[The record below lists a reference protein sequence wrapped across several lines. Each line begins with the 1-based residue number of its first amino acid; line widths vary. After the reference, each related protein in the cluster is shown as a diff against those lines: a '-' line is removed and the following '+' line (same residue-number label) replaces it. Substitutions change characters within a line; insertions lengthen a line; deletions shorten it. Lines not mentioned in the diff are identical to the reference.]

1 MATWKRLANI
11 HIAGAKCAS
20 DSCPGVP
27 ATWLMEAGGTGSY
40 FCDACHDNITAKDLR
55 PSETTATVVGLE
67 FVDGEEDRKDGT
79 YVTLRIDDPSIRW
92 SAGRVAV
99 RYIK

>member
-1 MATWKRLANI
+1 MATWKKLTDLC
-11 HIAGAKCAS
+11 IAGAECAS
-20 DSCPGVP
+20 DSCPDVP

-40 FCDACHDNITAKDLR
+40 FCDACHDNLTSKDLR

-67 FVDGEEDRKDGT
+67 FVEDEDDRKEGT